1 MTANIL
7 TFPGQFRP
15 HVVEP
20 AERET
25 DRFTLAR
32 LTEAAEAANA
42 AALDCAG
49 SIRFILS
56 GNDLAESSHV
66 LSGETLTSL
75 LQAALAVI
83 ALRGSRNADLT
94 VSRAICAWLENSGGH
109 HG

>member
-1 MTANIL
+1 MSATLI

-20 AERET
+20 AAQEME
-25 DRFTLAR
+25 RFTLAR

-56 GNDLAESSHV
+56 GNDFAESSHV

-75 LQAALAVI
+75 LQATLAVI
-83 ALRGSRNADLT
+83 ALRGSRNSDLT